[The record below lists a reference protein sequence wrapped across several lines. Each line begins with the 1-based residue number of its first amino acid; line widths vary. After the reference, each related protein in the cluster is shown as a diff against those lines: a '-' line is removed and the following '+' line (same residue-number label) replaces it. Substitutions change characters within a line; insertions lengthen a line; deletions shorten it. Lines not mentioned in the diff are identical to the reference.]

1 MNVAVRR
8 PVNIAVISTV
18 MPLMT
23 NRNRPS
29 VNSVKGN
36 EIITSIGLMTA
47 LTTAN
52 ITAAKNNE
60 PRDGYDM
67 PAMR

>member
-1 MNVAVRR
+1 
-8 PVNIAVISTV
+8 